1 MQMAAGIAVV
11 GILVFLAH
19 LFAGIFSRTRIPD
32 VLFLMLIGVILGP
45 VAGLV
50 APHSFGAVGPFF
62 STITLVIILFEAGV
76 NLDLDVLIAS
86 FRDSVSLTVVSFV
99 LAMAAVGSLGFFL
112 LKLPLPLSLMLG
124 AIVGST
130 SPAVIV
136 PLTRKLDMHEHPRSI
151 LLMESALSDVLS
163 IVIALA
169 ILEGYQLGNI
179 RVGVLF
185 GQILSTLLLAAVIG
199 VLAAFV
205 WSALLRRVRSLEN
218 SIFTTPAF
226 VFVLFGGVEL
236 LGYSGYIAAL
246 AFGATLGNI
255 EAFHKVGLLRRILP
269 SEPITLNQIEREFV
283 AEIVFLLAAFF
294 FIYIGIS
301 MRLSNLPLLLLGL
314 LFSAIL
320 MILRLP
326 AARFTLRSSI
336 SARDASFISVM
347 TPKGLAAAVLA
358 SVPLQNNLPGGD
370 EIQRVTYSIVMFS
383 IVLTSLM
390 TFLVDRTAVRKLY
403 LAVFSRF
410 GAGGPV
416 EPDKL
421 AAGA

>member
-19 LFAGIFSRTRIPD
+19 LFAGIFSRTRVPD
-32 VLFLMLIGVILGP
+32 VLLLMFIGVLLGP

-50 APHSFGAVGPFF
+50 APQSFGAVGPFF

-76 NLDLDVLIAS
+76 NLDLDVLVAS
-86 FRDSVSLTVVSFV
+86 FRDSLTLTATSFV
-99 LAMAAVGSLGFFL
+99 LAVAAVSSAAFFL
-112 LKLPLPLSLMLG
+112 LHLQLPLSIMLG

-136 PLTRKLDMHEHPRSI
+136 PLTRKLDMGDHARSV

-163 IVIALA
+163 IVVALA

-179 RVGVLF
+179 RVGVLV
-185 GQILSTLLLAAVIG
+185 GQIISTLLLAAVLG

-255 EAFHKVGLLRRILP
+255 EAFHRIGLLRRILP
-269 SEPITLNQIEREFV
+269 GEPITLNRIEREFV

-301 MRLSNLPLLLLGL
+301 MRLSNLPLVFLGL

-320 MILRLP
+320 MLLRLP
-326 AARFTLRSSI
+326 AARFSLGASI
-336 SARDASFISVM
+336 APRDASLIAVM

-358 SVPLQNNLPGGD
+358 SVPLQHNLPGGD
-370 EIQRVTYSIVMFS
+370 TIQRVTYSIVMFS

-390 TFLVDRTAVRKLY
+390 TFLVDRTALRNVY
-403 LAVFSRF
+403 LRVFSGF
-410 GAGGPV
+410 GAESPPR
-416 EPDKL
+416 PDPL
-421 AAGA
+421 TARA